1 MALNLRKPTGKV
13 AYPVTLLAGG
23 PGHGKTYTMVEASA
37 SPLVSHGYFLT
48 LGELDPDE
56 YGMIEGARFD
66 MIVHDGTYAS
76 IAEQVRE
83 VAALRSSSKKPILFG
98 FDGFGKLW
106 PLIVANKQAE
116 ANRQAREAARAAR
129 RPVPTADAQITGS
142 LWDAAHAEWQTIL
155 NMIRTLPG
163 PSILT
168 TRMDDTE
175 KGWKLGGEKSM
186 QYDVTAV
193 VQFPA
198 VREYVLTKGN
208 SLGVAL
214 SGPQP
219 WPDFTMDALWRRMEL
234 DVADMAPATLSMPRT
249 DNAA

>member
-1 MALNLRKPTGKV
+1 MALNLAAPTGRP
-13 AYPVTLLAGG
+13 AWPTTLLAGG
-23 PGHGKTYTMVEASA
+23 PGHGKTYTMIEATS
-37 SPLVSHGYFLT
+37 SPIVSGGLVLT
-48 LGELDPDE
+48 LGEGDPDE
-56 YGMIEGARFD
+56 YALLPGARFD
-66 MIVHDGTYAS
+66 KVLHDGTYAS

-83 VAALRSSSKKPILFG
+83 VAAIKPTKKPLVFG

-116 ANRQAREAARAAR
+116 ANRQARDAARAAR
-129 RPVPTADAQITGS
+129 RPVPLTDAQITGS
-142 LWDAAHAEWQTIL
+142 LWDAAHMEWQTIL

-214 SGPQP
+214 TGAQP

-234 DVADMAPATLSMPRT
+234 DVADMAPLTLSMPRT
-249 DNAA
+249 DAA